1 MNVFFVC
8 VDCLRRDFVDGPWAD
23 TPFLD
28 SLREDGTFFRSM
40 FSSATTTTPAVAS
53 YMTGCY
59 AERNGIYSLRDATLS
74 PDVETLAEAFSRAGY
89 HTHAMATGPLAPE
102 TGLDRGFDTYED
114 RDADRDCFTDWF
126 EDALSTID
134 GLESPFFGYLHLWE
148 IHARIQTPSEFDAA
162 EYGPHRYA
170 RTLSALDRKLA
181 TIHDHLPEDT
191 LFVLH
196 GDHGESISARFDPLA
211 WSLRQI
217 RDKVRL
223 DWGRDTRGIERT
235 VDRLTSGRRHDYP
248 DHYLAGDHGDTV
260 YDFTSNVPLLLSGP
274 DVPETTVDEQV
285 RQIDLW
291 PTLLEL
297 ADVEYDPDAIHGR
310 SLLPPASLDDR
321 PAYIRGCGETLRGE
335 RNWIEAVRV
344 DGQKFVSYP
353 DREWPSELYDL
364 DADPWELRP
373 REPADPARF
382 TQYIPSREREGEAID
397 IDDRLRDLGYLD

>member
-28 SLREDGTFFRSM
+28 SLRTEGLFYEQL

-53 YMTGCY
+53 FMSGCY
-59 AERNGIYSLRDATLS
+59 AERNGIYSLRNATLS

-89 HTHAMATGPLAPE
+89 DTHALATGPLAPE

-126 EDALSTID
+126 EDAIDRID
-134 GLESPFFGYLHLWE
+134 GFESPFFGYLHLWE
-148 IHARIQTPSEFDAA
+148 IHARIETLPEFDIP
-162 EYGPHRYA
+162 EYGPNAYA
-170 RTLSALDRKLA
+170 RTLSALDRKLE
-181 TIHDHLPEDT
+181 TVSEHLPDDT

-196 GDHGESISARFDPLA
+196 GDHGESISARHDPLA

-217 RDKVRL
+217 RDRLRL
-223 DWGRDTRGIERT
+223 DWGLDTRAVERRI
-235 VDRLTSGRRHDYP
+235 DGFASGRRHDYP

-274 DVPETTVDEQV
+274 GVPAATVSEQV

-291 PTLLEL
+291 PTLLDL
-297 ADVEYDPDAIHGR
+297 ADIEYDPETIHGR
-310 SLLPPASLDDR
+310 SLVPVTEVESR
-321 PAYIRGCGETLRGE
+321 PAYIRGCGESLHGE
-335 RNWIEAVRV
+335 DNWMAAVRL
-344 DGQKFVSYP
+344 DGQKYVSYP
-353 DREWPSELYDL
+353 SREWPDELYDL
-364 DADPWELRP
+364 DADRWELTP
-373 REPADPARF
+373 RVPDDPDRF
-382 TQYIPSREREGEAID
+382 RRHIPERERESEAID
-397 IDDRLRDLGYLD
+397 IDDRLRDLGYLE